1 MIFIQLSFHSV
12 GSELQQ
18 RIRQQPLHWVMWI
31 WGNLMT
37 RMRRNVVKWLVSC
50 HVWPFSDWTTCQ
62 QLNKSHPF
70 SISGDPSSQV
80 SSACIYF
87 VVRKLYIR
95 CLSYLLCFHALQPPH
110 SKISNFSVSHI
121 ICSNA
126 TYVYQTDHAV
136 TSFSSLI
143 SRVIRS
149 SKCSYTRA
157 CTLLVVLKHKWANF
171 NRQTQCYALCWAVNE
186 CLIFLTPVC
195 DNQSFVEMTIIY
207 ELEKSQSPP
216 SLSSLWVLIKSPNIP
231 ISTTV
236 QSHRCSSILL
246 YCGWY
251 VKSYVIVN
259 GGKENQCEHIWLLC
273 FIMISS
279 AIF

>member
-1 MIFIQLSFHSV
+1 MFDPSLIGQHANS
-12 GSELQQ
+12 
-18 RIRQQPLHWVMWI
+18 
-31 WGNLMT
+31 
-37 RMRRNVVKWLVSC
+37 
-50 HVWPFSDWTTCQ
+50 
-62 QLNKSHPF
+62 
-70 SISGDPSSQV
+70 SISHTPLVYQEIQAHRWAVHASILWYAS
-80 SSACIYF
+80 
-87 VVRKLYIR
+87 YI
-95 CLSYLLCFHALQPPH
+95 LDVYHTFFAIHALQPPH

-149 SKCSYTRA
+149 SKCSFTRA
-157 CTLLVVLKHKWANF
+157 CTLLVVLKYKWANF
-171 NRQTQCYALCWAVNE
+171 NRQTQCYALCWAINE

-195 DNQSFVEMTIIY
+195 DNQSFGSTMTIIY

-259 GGKENQCEHIWLLC
+259 GGKENQCEHIWFLC